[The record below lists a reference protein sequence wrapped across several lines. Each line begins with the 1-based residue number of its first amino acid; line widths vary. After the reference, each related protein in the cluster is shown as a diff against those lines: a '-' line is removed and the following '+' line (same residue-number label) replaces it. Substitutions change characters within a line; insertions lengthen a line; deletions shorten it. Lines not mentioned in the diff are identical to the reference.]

1 MTDTQQALKIWRWR
15 VFAATWLTYAGLY
28 FARKPFSIV
37 KANLGDAHSWDAE
50 ALGALGA
57 FYLVAYTLGQFLAG
71 AAGQKWGPRLVLL
84 TGIMLSVVANAAC
97 GITNSYVMFAVF
109 VSLNGLAQ
117 STGWSNCVGTM
128 GQWFRRS
135 ERGRVMGIW
144 ATNYQVGGMLA
155 NGLAAFALGAWGF
168 QYAFFTGSLALLIVW
183 VFVFFNQRN
192 RPSDVGLEDL
202 NEDLPEVRED
212 GTAEVKWPREVVI
225 NILIV
230 GVFYFFVKFIRYAI
244 WSWAP
249 YLLQKNYGLAGD
261 DAGYIS
267 TIFDAAGIVGV
278 IVCGWLSD
286 RVFKGQRALTSFV
299 FIIGMAVACVM
310 LYTIGSTSVLMFA
323 ISMGLIGFTLYGP
336 DALMTGAGA
345 IDVGAAKRATVAAG
359 VINGM
364 GSIGAVFQELL
375 LGKLLKSQP
384 VEIVFGTLLA
394 SALAALGCLGYLLWQ
409 GRKGKASI

>member
-1 MTDTQQALKIWRWR
+1 MEKEFKIWRWR
-15 VFAATWLTYAGLY
+15 IFAATWLTYAGLY

-37 KANLGDAHSWDAE
+37 KANLGDAHAWDTE

-57 FYLVAYTLGQFLAG
+57 FYLIAYTVGQFIAG

-84 TGIMLSVVANAAC
+84 SGIALSIAANAAC
-97 GITNSYVMFAVF
+97 GITNSYALFAVF
-109 VSLNGLAQ
+109 VTLNGLGQ

-128 GQWFRRS
+128 GQWFRKD
-135 ERGRVMGIW
+135 ERGRVMGVW

-168 QYAFFTGSLALLIVW
+168 EYSFFAGSLALLVVW
-183 VFVFFNQRN
+183 VFVYFNHRDK
-192 RPSDVGLEDL
+192 PSDVGLEDID
-202 NEDLPEVRED
+202 EEVPEIDENGDEV
-212 GTAEVKWPREVVI
+212 AEVAWPRAVVL
-225 NILIV
+225 NIAIV

-249 YLLQKNYGLAGD
+249 FLLQKNYGLDGD

-267 TIFDAAGIVGV
+267 TVFDAAGILGV
-278 IVCGWLSD
+278 IACGWLSD
-286 RVFKGQRALTSFV
+286 RVFKSRRALTSFV
-299 FIIGMAVACVM
+299 FILGMVVSCVL
-310 LYTIGSTSVLMFA
+310 LYTVGSTSVWLFA
-323 ISMGLIGFTLYGP
+323 VCMGMIGFMLYGP

-364 GSIGAVFQELL
+364 GSVGAVVQELV
-375 LGKLLKSQP
+375 LGRMLKTES
-384 VEIVFGTLLA
+384 VEYVFGTLLV
-394 SALAALGCLGYLLWQ
+394 SALAALACLAYLLWR
-409 GRKGKASI
+409 GARGKTSV

>member
-1 MTDTQQALKIWRWR
+1 MEKEFKIWRWR
-15 VFAATWLTYAGLY
+15 IFAATWLTYAGLY

-37 KANLGDAHSWDAE
+37 KANLGDAHAWDTE

-57 FYLVAYTLGQFLAG
+57 FYLIAYTIGQFIAG

-84 TGIMLSVVANAAC
+84 SGIALSIAANAAC
-97 GITNSYVMFAVF
+97 GITNSYALFAVF
-109 VSLNGLAQ
+109 VTLNGLGQ

-128 GQWFRRS
+128 GQWFRKD
-135 ERGRVMGIW
+135 ERGRVMGVW

-168 QYAFFTGSLALLIVW
+168 KYSFFAGSLALLVVW
-183 VFVFFNQRN
+183 VFVYFNHRN
-192 RPSDVGLEDL
+192 KPSDVGLEDID
-202 NEDLPEVRED
+202 EEVREID
-212 GTAEVKWPREVVI
+212 ENGDEVAEVAWPRAVVL
-225 NILIV
+225 NIAIV

-249 YLLQKNYGLAGD
+249 FLLQKNYGLDGD

-267 TIFDAAGIVGV
+267 TVFDAAGILGV
-278 IVCGWLSD
+278 IACGWLSD
-286 RVFKGQRALTSFV
+286 RVFKSRRALTSFV
-299 FIIGMAVACVM
+299 FILGMVVSCVL
-310 LYTIGSTSVLMFA
+310 LYTVGSSSVWLFA
-323 ISMGLIGFTLYGP
+323 VCMGMIGFTLYGP

-364 GSIGAVFQELL
+364 GSVGAVVQELV
-375 LGKLLKSQP
+375 LGRMLKTQS
-384 VEIVFGTLLA
+384 VEYVFGTLLF
-394 SALAALGCLGYLLWQ
+394 SALAALACLAYLLWRGARGQ
-409 GRKGKASI
+409 TSV

>member
-1 MTDTQQALKIWRWR
+1 MEKEFKIWRWR
-15 VFAATWLTYAGLY
+15 IFAATWLTYAGLY

-37 KANLGDAHSWDAE
+37 KANLGDAYSWDTE

-57 FYLVAYTLGQFLAG
+57 FYLVAYTIGQFIAG

-84 TGIMLSVVANAAC
+84 SGIALSIAANAAC
-97 GITNSYVMFAVF
+97 GITNSYALFAVF
-109 VSLNGLAQ
+109 VTLNGLGQ

-128 GQWFRRS
+128 GQWFRKD
-135 ERGRVMGIW
+135 ERGRVMGVW

-168 QYAFFTGSLALLIVW
+168 KYSFFAGSLALLVVW
-183 VFVFFNQRN
+183 VFVYFNHRN
-192 RPSDVGLEDL
+192 KPSDVGLEDI
-202 NEDLPEVRED
+202 NEEVLEID
-212 GTAEVKWPREVVI
+212 ENGDKVAEVVWPRAVVL
-225 NILIV
+225 NIAIV

-249 YLLQKNYGLAGD
+249 FLLQKNYGLDGD

-267 TIFDAAGIVGV
+267 TVFDAAGILGV
-278 IVCGWLSD
+278 IACGWLSD
-286 RVFKGQRALTSFV
+286 RVFNSRRAFTSFV
-299 FIIGMAVACVM
+299 FILGMVVSCVL
-310 LYTIGSTSVLMFA
+310 LYTVGSNSVWLFA
-323 ISMGLIGFTLYGP
+323 VCMGMIGFTLYGP

-364 GSIGAVFQELL
+364 GSVGAVVQELV
-375 LGKLLKSQP
+375 LGRMLKTQS
-384 VEIVFGTLLA
+384 VEYVFGTLLF
-394 SALAALGCLGYLLWQ
+394 SALAALACLAYLLWR
-409 GRKGKASI
+409 GARGKASV

>member
-1 MTDTQQALKIWRWR
+1 MEKEFKIWRWR
-15 VFAATWLTYAGLY
+15 IFAATWLTYAGLY

-37 KANLGDAHSWDAE
+37 KANLGDAHAWDTE

-57 FYLVAYTLGQFLAG
+57 FYLIAYTIGQFIAG

-84 TGIMLSVVANAAC
+84 SGIALSIAANAAC
-97 GITNSYVMFAVF
+97 GITNSYALFAVF
-109 VSLNGLAQ
+109 VTLNGLGQ

-128 GQWFRRS
+128 GQWFRKD
-135 ERGRVMGIW
+135 ERGRVMGVW

-168 QYAFFTGSLALLIVW
+168 KYSFFAGSLALLVVW
-183 VFVFFNQRN
+183 VFVYFNHRN
-192 RPSDVGLEDL
+192 KPSDVGLEDID
-202 NEDLPEVRED
+202 EEVLEID
-212 GTAEVKWPREVVI
+212 ENGDEVAEVAWPRAVVL
-225 NILIV
+225 NIAIV

-249 YLLQKNYGLAGD
+249 FLLQKNYGLDGD

-267 TIFDAAGIVGV
+267 TVFDAAGILGV
-278 IVCGWLSD
+278 IACGWLSD
-286 RVFKGQRALTSFV
+286 RVFNSRRALTSCV
-299 FIIGMAVACVM
+299 FILGMVVSCVL
-310 LYTIGSTSVLMFA
+310 LYTVGSNSVWLFA
-323 ISMGLIGFTLYGP
+323 VCMGMIGFTLYGP

-364 GSIGAVFQELL
+364 GSVGAVVQELV
-375 LGKLLKSQP
+375 LGRMLKTQS
-384 VEIVFGTLLA
+384 VEYVFGTLLF
-394 SALAALGCLGYLLWQ
+394 SALAALACLAYLLWR
-409 GRKGKASI
+409 GARGKASV